1 MTRKIILCALLILF
15 AIGDIA
21 NGKVRK
27 STKKKT
33 QHTTVVANQQER
45 YDEIDNYDFLYA
57 GANDDLNLDYDVATI
72 NCLLD
77 EAVRHIG
84 ARYRSGSKGPNAFDC
99 SGFTSYVYRQMG
111 YDNIGA
117 SSRDQ
122 YARNIPVSRSE
133 MQRGDLVFF
142 TSPNSGRNVGHVGI
156 VVDVDP
162 ITRSF
167 TRSFN
172 FIHASSSSGV
182 KITNSNDGFYARRFI
197 GVRRV
202 M

>member
-1 MTRKIILCALLILF
+1 MTTRKIILCTLLLLF
-15 AIGDIA
+15 ASGEMV

-27 STKKKT
+27 ASKKNTQKT
-33 QHTTVVANQQER
+33 TAVVEQER
-45 YDEIDNYDFLYA
+45 VEEIDNFDFLYENR
-57 GANDDLNLDYDVATI
+57 NDDLNVGYESMTV
-72 NCLLD
+72 NSLLD
-77 EAVRHIG
+77 EAMSHIG

-99 SGFTSYVYRQMG
+99 SGFTSYVFRQVEG
-111 YDNIGA
+111 ANIGS

-142 TSPNSGRNVGHVGI
+142 TSPSSGRNVGHVGI

-162 ITRSF
+162 INRT
-167 TRSFN
+167 FN
-172 FIHASSSSGV
+172 FIHASSSEGV
-182 KITNSNDGFYARRFI
+182 KISNSNDGFYARRFI

-202 M
+202 L

>member
-1 MTRKIILCALLILF
+1 MTTRKIILCTLLLLF
-15 AIGDIA
+15 ASGEMV

-27 STKKKT
+27 ASKKNTQKT
-33 QHTTVVANQQER
+33 TAVVEQER
-45 YDEIDNYDFLYA
+45 VEEIDNFDFLYEN
-57 GANDDLNLDYDVATI
+57 GNDDLNVGYESMTV
-72 NCLLD
+72 NSLLD
-77 EAVRHIG
+77 EAMSHIG

-99 SGFTSYVYRQMG
+99 SGFTSYVFRQMEG
-111 YDNIGA
+111 TNIGS

-142 TSPNSGRNVGHVGI
+142 TSPSSGRNVGHVGI

-162 ITRSF
+162 INRT
-167 TRSFN
+167 FN
-172 FIHASSSSGV
+172 FIHASSSEGV
-182 KITNSNDGFYARRFI
+182 KISNSNDGFYARRFI

-202 M
+202 L

>member
-1 MTRKIILCALLILF
+1 MTTRKIILCTLLLLF
-15 AIGDIA
+15 ASGEMV

-27 STKKKT
+27 ASKKNTQKT
-33 QHTTVVANQQER
+33 TAVVEQER
-45 YDEIDNYDFLYA
+45 VEEIDNFDFLYEN
-57 GANDDLNLDYDVATI
+57 GNDDLNVGYESMTV
-72 NCLLD
+72 NSLLD
-77 EAVRHIG
+77 EAMSHIG

-99 SGFTSYVYRQMG
+99 SGFTSYVFRQVEG
-111 YDNIGA
+111 TDIGS

-142 TSPNSGRNVGHVGI
+142 TSPSSGRNVGHVGI

-162 ITRSF
+162 INRT
-167 TRSFN
+167 FN
-172 FIHASSSSGV
+172 FIHASSSEGV
-182 KITNSNDGFYARRFI
+182 KISNSNDGFYARRFI

-202 M
+202 L